1 MSDKKIRPASF
12 GVGDSVASPITQ
24 VWGTA
29 PPGLLEV
36 FWRMAYN
43 TPEEAAVLLHSA
55 TRGGLTDEWELDE
68 EEELVQLWLVE
79 EDGMVCGGA
88 VGPMFQGRFCGE
100 KFWLRE

>member
-12 GVGDSVASPITQ
+12 GVRDSATLTITQ

-29 PPGLLEV
+29 PLGLLEV

-43 TPEEAAVLLHSA
+43 TPEEAAVSLRSA

-79 EDGMVCGGA
+79 EDGMVCGGSSWSY
-88 VGPMFQGRFCGE
+88 VSGSLLRGE
-100 KFWLRE
+100 AG